1 MDSESTA
8 QLDVFLQSTE
18 EPSGSLLR
26 RSSSPRQLIMSSVS
40 FPARPHPFDLSGRV
54 VLLAT
59 DGSEGSAGAMHVAL
73 ALASEHQ
80 AVVHVVHVVDTR
92 SAPIPPPLDL
102 LIAMGDAVG
111 GPGVHDEQ
119 KRELRAALSLKA
131 GREIDWPVEILMGNP
146 ANTIVHEAHRL
157 GAALI
162 VVGLRR
168 HGTVDRAL
176 NDETA
181 HKVMERADCPV
192 LGIVA
197 DMTTLPT
204 RVLVALD
211 FSATSLLAAHA
222 ARAVAGQDAHVAL
235 AYVAPM
241 PATVPD
247 DGERLLHTLGVEAAF
262 ARTIADLADDAIHFD
277 HVVLHREKPR
287 DPAAIVLEYAESAG
301 SDLIAAGSARHG
313 RLDRWLLGS
322 VSTAIVHDG
331 RWSVLIVP
339 PPKVVP

>member
-1 MDSESTA
+1 MM
-8 QLDVFLQSTE
+8 
-18 EPSGSLLR
+18 
-26 RSSSPRQLIMSSVS
+26 SPDS
-40 FPARPHPFDLSGRV
+40 FPARPRAFELSGRV
-54 VLLAT
+54 VLFAT
-59 DGSEGSAGAMHVAL
+59 DGSEGSAGALQIVL
-73 ALASEHQ
+73 ALASEHR
-80 AVVHVVHVVDTR
+80 AVVNVVHVVDTR

-111 GPGVHDEQ
+111 GSAVHDEQ
-119 KRELRAALSLKA
+119 KRELRAALSVTA
-131 GREIDWPVEILMGNP
+131 GRAIDWPVEILIGNP
-146 ANTIVHEAHRL
+146 ANTIVHEANRL

-168 HGTVDRAL
+168 HGKVDRAL

-181 HKVMERADCPV
+181 HKVMERAGCPV
-192 LGIVA
+192 LGVVA
-197 DMTTLPT
+197 GMTTLPT
-204 RVLVALD
+204 RILVAVD

-222 ARAVAGQDAHVAL
+222 ARAVAGHDAHVAL

-241 PATVPD
+241 SVTVPD
-247 DGERLLHTLGVEAAF
+247 DGERLLHTLGLEAAF
-262 ARTIADLADDAIHFD
+262 ARTIAELADDAIHLD

-287 DPAAIVLEYAESAG
+287 DPAAIIMEYAESVG

-322 VSTAIVHDG
+322 VSTAIVYDG

-339 PPKVVP
+339 PPRLAG

>member
-1 MDSESTA
+1 M
-8 QLDVFLQSTE
+8 
-18 EPSGSLLR
+18 
-26 RSSSPRQLIMSSVS
+26 MSSDS
-40 FPARPHPFDLSGRV
+40 FPARPRAFELSGRV
-54 VLLAT
+54 VLFAT
-59 DGSEGSAGAMHVAL
+59 DGSEGSAGALQVAL

-92 SAPIPPPLDL
+92 SAPIPPPLNL
-102 LIAMGDAVG
+102 LIAMGDAVSG
-111 GPGVHDEQ
+111 SAVHDVQ
-119 KRELRAALSLKA
+119 KRELRAALSVKA
-131 GREIDWPVEILMGNP
+131 GREIDWPVEILIGNP

-168 HGTVDRAL
+168 HGKVDRAL

-197 DMTTLPT
+197 GMTTLPT

-211 FSATSLLAAHA
+211 FSETSLLAAHA
-222 ARAVAGQDAHVAL
+222 ARAVAGHDAHVAL

-241 PATVPD
+241 SVTVPD
-247 DGERLLHTLGVEAAF
+247 DGERLLHTLGLEAAF
-262 ARTIADLADDAIHFD
+262 ARTIAGLADDAIHFD

-287 DPAAIVLEYAESAG
+287 DPAAIVLEYAESVG

-339 PPKVVP
+339 PPRDAG

>member
-1 MDSESTA
+1 M
-8 QLDVFLQSTE
+8 
-18 EPSGSLLR
+18 
-26 RSSSPRQLIMSSVS
+26 MSSVS
-40 FPARPHPFDLSGRV
+40 FPVRPHPFDLSGRV
-54 VLLAT
+54 VLFAT
-59 DGSEGSAGAMHVAL
+59 DGSEGSSGALHVAL

-102 LIAMGDAVG
+102 MIAMGDAVG
-111 GPGVHDEQ
+111 GSAVHDEQ
-119 KRELRAALSLKA
+119 KQEVRAALSLQA
-131 GREIDWPVEILMGNP
+131 GREIDWPVEILIGNP

-162 VVGLRR
+162 IVGLRR
-168 HGTVDRAL
+168 HGKVDRAL

-197 DMTTLPT
+197 GLTTLPT
-204 RVLVALD
+204 RVLIALD

-222 ARAVAGQDAHVAL
+222 ARAIAGHDAHVAL

-241 PATVPD
+241 SVTIPD
-247 DGERLLHTLGVEAAF
+247 DGERLLHTLGLDAAF
-262 ARTIADLADDAIHFD
+262 ARTVADLADTAIHVD

-287 DPAAIVLEYAESAG
+287 DPAVVLLEYAESVG

-339 PPKVVP
+339 PPRDAT

>member
-1 MDSESTA
+1 MM
-8 QLDVFLQSTE
+8 
-18 EPSGSLLR
+18 SL
-26 RSSSPRQLIMSSVS
+26 VS
-40 FPARPHPFDLSGRV
+40 FPARPHPFDLAGRV
-54 VLLAT
+54 VLFAT
-59 DGSEGSAGAMHVAL
+59 DGSEATSGALQVAL

-102 LIAMGDAVG
+102 MIAMGDAVG
-111 GPGVHDEQ
+111 GSAVHEEQ
-119 KRELRAALSLKA
+119 KRELRAALSSTA
-131 GREIDWPVEILMGNP
+131 GREIDWPLEILIGNP

-162 VVGLRR
+162 VVGIRR

-192 LGIVA
+192 LGILA
-197 DMTTLPT
+197 GTTTLPS
-204 RVLVALD
+204 RILVALD

-222 ARAVAGQDAHVAL
+222 ARAVAGHGAQIAL

-241 PATVPD
+241 SVTVPD
-247 DGERLLHTLGVEAAF
+247 DGERLLHTLGLEAAF
-262 ARTIADLADDAIHFD
+262 ARTIADLADDAIHVD
-277 HVVLHREKPR
+277 HVVLHREQPR
-287 DPAAIVLEYAESAG
+287 DPAAIVLEYAASVG

-313 RLDRWLLGS
+313 RLDRLLLGS

-339 PPKVVP
+339 PPRDAG

>member
-1 MDSESTA
+1 M
-8 QLDVFLQSTE
+8 
-18 EPSGSLLR
+18 
-26 RSSSPRQLIMSSVS
+26 MSSVS
-40 FPARPHPFDLSGRV
+40 FPVRPNPFDLSGRV
-54 VLLAT
+54 VLFAT
-59 DGSEGSAGAMHVAL
+59 DGSEGSSGALHVAL

-102 LIAMGDAVG
+102 MIAMGDAVG
-111 GPGVHDEQ
+111 GSAVHDEQ
-119 KRELRAALSLKA
+119 KQEVRAALSLQA
-131 GREIDWPVEILMGNP
+131 GREIDWPVEILIGNP

-162 VVGLRR
+162 IVGLRR
-168 HGTVDRAL
+168 HGKVDRAL

-197 DMTTLPT
+197 SMTTLPT

-222 ARAVAGQDAHVAL
+222 ARAIAGHDAHVAL

-241 PATVPD
+241 SVTIPD
-247 DGERLLHTLGVEAAF
+247 DGERLLHTLGLDAAF
-262 ARTIADLADDAIHFD
+262 ARTVADLADTAIHVD
-277 HVVLHREKPR
+277 HVVLHREKPQ
-287 DPAAIVLEYAESAG
+287 DPAAVLLEYAESVG

-339 PPKVVP
+339 PPRDAP